1 MISSALLTDQRWLK
15 HGFGTKAAPLSQDGM
30 VSLQQIHSAQVL
42 RATLSEG
49 CEGQGDALITK
60 QPGVT
65 LSIRTADCLPILLAD
80 IEHRAVA
87 AVHAGWRGT
96 AARILEA
103 TLERMHREFGTE
115 PAHVVAA
122 IGPGIGVCCYE
133 VGAEVASQFGKLQA
147 GHLDLAAENQKQ
159 LERARVRAFDTLVH
173 CTRCDPRN
181 FHSFRRDKEEAGRM
195 ISWIGT

>member
-1 MISSALLTDQRWLK
+1 MIASDLLTDQRWLK
-15 HGFGTKAAPLSQDGM
+15 HGFGTKVAPLSQDGM
-30 VSLQQIHSAQVL
+30 VSMQQIHSAQVL
-42 RATLSEG
+42 RTALSEG
-49 CEGQGDALITK
+49 CEGEGDALITN

-80 IEHRAVA
+80 LKHRAIA

-96 AARILEA
+96 AAKILEA
-103 TLERMHREFGTE
+103 TLERMHHEFGTE
-115 PAHVVAA
+115 PGHVVAA

-133 VGAEVASQFGKLQA
+133 VGAEVARLFGKSRA

-173 CTRCDPRN
+173 CTRCDPKDDGWVRC
-181 FHSFRRDKEEAGRM
+181 
-195 ISWIGT
+195 